1 MEFRMSIRKAIGRLF
16 SVLWTGVDTLR
27 KILHLLILLMI
38 FSVVIGALSA
48 PGPLVPKNAALVIRP
63 VGNIVEQLEGDP
75 YDRALAEL
83 MDEADTQTLV
93 QDIVDGLKYA
103 QDDDRIAAVFLDLS
117 AIPSG
122 GLSKLQRI
130 GVAIDEFRSADKLVI
145 ANADFYGQGSYYLA
159 SHADEIYMHPE
170 GLLLLRGFGVY
181 QNYFKQAI
189 DNLKIDWNVFRVGT
203 HKSITE
209 PFTSNSMSEPVRES
223 MASLLDQ
230 LWDLYKNDIQI
241 AREIDEN
248 TIDDLLDNLIE
259 NTKSQGGELAELA
272 VDLGFVDKLL
282 TRDEVRERIIDV
294 VGTDRDNDNTY
305 AATELGDYL
314 DQMRLLKGGAKA
326 DENVAIII
334 ASGEIQNGTKP
345 PGTIGGDSI
354 ARLLR
359 KARNDDSIKAVVL
372 RVDSPGG
379 STFAS
384 EIIRNEVD
392 EIKAAG
398 KPVVVSMSSLAASGG
413 YWISMTADRI
423 YATPYTITGSIGV
436 LGMFPTFQRSLET
449 LGITTDGVGTTL
461 WAGEFRGDREMSED
475 AKALFQL
482 VVNKTYDKFISNV
495 ATHRGIDKDE
505 VDGIAQ
511 GQVWTGNEAL
521 DNGLIDEIG
530 NIDDAIAA
538 AAELAGLDEYGER
551 YFEKELSP
559 GEQML
564 VDLFG
569 SAKQIGFNIGSFTSR
584 QPAVERLA
592 AIVDKTVAPL
602 LQFNDP
608 KGVYAHC
615 FCTIE

>member
-1 MEFRMSIRKAIGRLF
+1 MSIRKTLVRLF
-16 SVLWTGVDTLR
+16 SALWSGVDAIR
-27 KILHLLILLMI
+27 KVLHLLILLII
-38 FSVVIGALSA
+38 FSVFVGAMSST
-48 PGPLVPKNAALVIRP
+48 GPLIPKKAALVIKP

-83 MDEADTQTLV
+83 MENSQPQTLV

-103 QDDDRIAAVFLDLS
+103 KDDDRITAVYLDLS

-130 GVAIDEFRSADKLVI
+130 GEAIDDFRSADKIVI

-159 SHADEIYMHPE
+159 AHADEIYMHPE
-170 GLLLLRGFGVY
+170 GLLLLRGFSIY

-203 HKSITE
+203 HKSFTE
-209 PFTSNSMSEPVRES
+209 PYTANRMSDPVRES
-223 MASLLDQ
+223 MTSLLDQ
-230 LWDLYKNDIQI
+230 LWGLYKQDIQT
-241 AREIDEN
+241 ARQLDED
-248 TIDDLLDNLIE
+248 TIDDLLENLIA
-259 NTKSQGGELAELA
+259 NTTSQDGELSTLA
-272 VDLGFVDKLL
+272 VELGFVDELL
-282 TRDEVRERIIDV
+282 TRDDVRQRIIDI
-294 VGTDRDNDNTY
+294 VGEDPENENTY

-314 DQMRLLKGGAKA
+314 NQMRLLKGDNAA

-334 ASGEIQNGTKP
+334 ASGEIQNGTQP
-345 PGTIGGDSI
+345 PGTIGGDSV
-354 ARLLR
+354 AYLLR
-359 KARNDDSIKAVVL
+359 KARNDDSVKAVVL

-384 EIIRNEVD
+384 EVIRNEVD

-423 YATPYTITGSIGV
+423 YATQYTITGSIGV

-449 LGITTDGVGTTL
+449 VGITTDGIGSTV

-475 AKALFQL
+475 AKALFQ
-482 VVNKTYDKFISNV
+482 VVINKTYDKFISNV
-495 ATHRGIDKDE
+495 AQYRDIDKGE
-505 VDGIAQ
+505 VDRIAQ

-521 DNGLIDEIG
+521 ENGLIDEIG
-530 NIDDAIAA
+530 NIDEAIAA
-538 AAELAGLDEYGER
+538 AAELADLDDYGR
-551 YFEKELSP
+551 KYFDKEMSP
-559 GEQML
+559 GEQL
-564 VDLFG
+564 VVDMFG
-569 SAKQIGFNIGSFTSR
+569 SAKHAGINLAPFSTR
-584 QPAVERLA
+584 RPAVERLA
-592 AIVDKTVAPL
+592 SALDKALAPL

-615 FCTIE
+615 FCTLE

>member
-1 MEFRMSIRKAIGRLF
+1 MSIRKAIGRLF

-27 KILHLLILLMI
+27 KILHLLILLVI
-38 FSVVIGALSA
+38 FSVVIGAMSA
-48 PGPLVPKNAALVIRP
+48 SGPLVPKKAALVIRP
-63 VGNIVEQLEGDP
+63 IGNIVEQLEGDP

-93 QDIVDGLKYA
+93 QDIVDGLNYA

-117 AIPSG
+117 AIPGG

-130 GVAIDEFRSADKLVI
+130 GVAIDEFRSADKVVI

-159 SHADEIYMHPE
+159 SHADEIYMHPD
-170 GLLLLRGFGVY
+170 GLLLLRGFGIY

-189 DNLKIDWNVFRVGT
+189 DNLKVDWNVFRVGT

-209 PFTSNSMSEPVRES
+209 PYTANSMSDPVRES

-230 LWDLYKNDIQI
+230 LWGLYKQDIQN
-241 AREIDEN
+241 ARGIDEN

-259 NTKSQGGELAELA
+259 NTKSQDGELAELA
-272 VDLGFVDKLL
+272 VEQGFVDELL

-294 VGTDRDNDNTY
+294 VGADSDNENTY

-314 DQMRLLKGGAKA
+314 DQMRLLKGDGVA

-345 PGTIGGDSI
+345 AGTIGGDST

-359 KARNDDSIKAVVL
+359 KARNDDSVKAVVL

-384 EIIRNEVD
+384 EVIRNEVD

-436 LGMFPTFQRSLET
+436 LGMFPTFQRSLDT

-461 WAGEFRGDREMSED
+461 WAGEFRGDRAMSED

-482 VVNKTYDKFISNV
+482 VINKTYDKFISNV
-495 ATHRGIDKDE
+495 ATHRGIEKEE

-521 DNGLIDEIG
+521 ENGLIDEIG
-530 NIDDAIAA
+530 NIDEAIAA
-538 AAELAGLDEYGER
+538 AAELAELDEYGEK

-559 GEQML
+559 GEQMI

-569 SAKQIGFNIGSFTSR
+569 SAKQVGFNVGTFTSR
-584 QPAVERLA
+584 QSAVERLA
-592 AIVDKTVAPL
+592 MIVDKTLAPL

>member
-1 MEFRMSIRKAIGRLF
+1 MNIRKALVRLF
-16 SVLWTGVDTLR
+16 SALWTGVDAVR
-27 KILHLLILLMI
+27 KVLHLLILLVV
-38 FSVVIGALSA
+38 FSVFVGTMSST
-48 PGPLVPKNAALVIRP
+48 GPLIPKKAALVIRP

-83 MDEADTQTLV
+83 MESSEPQTLV
-93 QDIVDGLKYA
+93 QDIVDGLEYA
-103 QDDDRIAAVFLDLS
+103 KDDDRIIAVYLDLS

-130 GVAIDEFRSADKLVI
+130 GEAIDDFQSADKIVI

-170 GLLLLRGFGVY
+170 GLLLLRGFGIY

-203 HKSITE
+203 HKSFTE
-209 PFTSNSMSEPVRES
+209 PYTSNRMSDPVRES

-230 LWDLYKNDIQI
+230 LWGLYKQDIRT
-241 AREIDEN
+241 AREIDEG
-248 TIDDLLDNLIE
+248 TIDDLLENLVA
-259 NTKSQGGELAELA
+259 NTTSQDGQLSTLA
-272 VDLGFVDKLL
+272 VELGFVDELL
-282 TRDEVRERIIDV
+282 TRDDVRQRIIDV
-294 VGTDRDNDNTY
+294 VGGDSDDENTY

-314 DQMRLLKGGAKA
+314 NQMRLLKGDNVA

-334 ASGEIQNGTKP
+334 ASGEIQNGTQP
-345 PGTIGGDSI
+345 PGTIGGDSV
-354 ARLLR
+354 AHLLR
-359 KARNDDSIKAVVL
+359 KAKNDDSVKAVVL

-449 LGITTDGVGTTL
+449 VGITTDGIGSTV

-475 AKALFQL
+475 AKALFQ
-482 VVNKTYDKFISNV
+482 VVINKTYDKFISNV
-495 ATHRGIDKDE
+495 AQHRDIDKGE
-505 VDGIAQ
+505 VDRIAQ

-521 DNGLIDEIG
+521 ENGLIDEIG
-530 NIDDAIAA
+530 NIDEAIAA
-538 AAELAGLDEYGER
+538 AAELADLDDYGR
-551 YFEKELSP
+551 KYFDKEMSP
-559 GEQML
+559 GEQL
-564 VDLFG
+564 VVDMFG
-569 SAKQIGFNIGSFTSR
+569 GVKHAGINFAPFSTRRS
-584 QPAVERLA
+584 AVERLA
-592 AIVDKTVAPL
+592 SALDDTLAPL

-615 FCTIE
+615 FCVLE

>member
-1 MEFRMSIRKAIGRLF
+1 MSIRKTLVRLF
-16 SVLWTGVDTLR
+16 SALWTGVDAIR
-27 KILHLLILLMI
+27 KILHLLILLII
-38 FSVVIGALSA
+38 FSVFVGAMSST
-48 PGPLVPKNAALVIRP
+48 GPLIPEKAALVIKP

-83 MDEADTQTLV
+83 MENSEPQTLV

-103 QDDDRIAAVFLDLS
+103 KDDDRITVVYLDLS

-130 GVAIDEFRSADKLVI
+130 GAAIDDFRSAGKIVI

-159 SHADEIYMHPE
+159 AHADEIYMHPE
-170 GLLLLRGFGVY
+170 GLLLLRGFSIY

-203 HKSITE
+203 HKSFTE
-209 PFTSNSMSEPVRES
+209 PYTANRMSDPVRES

-230 LWDLYKNDIQI
+230 LWGLYKQDIQT
-241 AREIDEN
+241 ARELDED
-248 TIDDLLDNLIE
+248 TIDNLLENLIA
-259 NTKSQGGELAELA
+259 NTTSQDGELSTLA
-272 VDLGFVDKLL
+272 VELGFVDELL
-282 TRDEVRERIIDV
+282 TREDVRQRIIDV
-294 VGTDRDNDNTY
+294 VGGDPENENTY

-314 DQMRLLKGGAKA
+314 NQMRLLKGDSVA

-334 ASGEIQNGTKP
+334 ASGEIQNGTQP
-345 PGTIGGDSI
+345 PGTIGGDSV
-354 ARLLR
+354 AHLLR
-359 KARNDDSIKAVVL
+359 KAKNDDSVKAVVL

-384 EIIRNEVD
+384 EVIRNEVD

-423 YATPYTITGSIGV
+423 YATQYTITGSIGV

-449 LGITTDGVGTTL
+449 VGITTDGIGSTV

-475 AKALFQL
+475 AKALFQ
-482 VVNKTYDKFISNV
+482 VVINKTYDKFISNV
-495 ATHRGIDKDE
+495 AQYRDIDKGE
-505 VDGIAQ
+505 VDRIAQ

-521 DNGLIDEIG
+521 ENGLIDEIG
-530 NIDDAIAA
+530 NIDEAIAA
-538 AAELAGLDEYGER
+538 AAELADLDDYGR
-551 YFEKELSP
+551 KYFDKEMSP
-559 GEQML
+559 GEQL
-564 VDLFG
+564 VVDMFG
-569 SAKQIGFNIGSFTSR
+569 SAKHAGINLAPFSTR
-584 QPAVERLA
+584 RPAVERLA
-592 AIVDKTVAPL
+592 SALDKALAPL

-615 FCTIE
+615 FCTLE

>member
-1 MEFRMSIRKAIGRLF
+1 MSIRKTLVRLF
-16 SVLWTGVDTLR
+16 SALWSGVDAIR
-27 KILHLLILLMI
+27 KVLHLLILLII
-38 FSVVIGALSA
+38 FSVFVGAMSST
-48 PGPLVPKNAALVIRP
+48 GPLIPKKAALVIKP

-83 MDEADTQTLV
+83 MENSQPQTLV

-103 QDDDRIAAVFLDLS
+103 KDDDRITAVYLDLS

-130 GVAIDEFRSADKLVI
+130 GEAIDDFRSADKIVI

-159 SHADEIYMHPE
+159 AHADEIYMHPE
-170 GLLLLRGFGVY
+170 GLLLLRGFSIY

-203 HKSITE
+203 HKSFTE
-209 PFTSNSMSEPVRES
+209 PYTANRMSDPVRES
-223 MASLLDQ
+223 MTSLLDQ
-230 LWDLYKNDIQI
+230 LWGLYKQDIQT
-241 AREIDEN
+241 ARQLDED
-248 TIDDLLDNLIE
+248 TIDDLLENLIA
-259 NTKSQGGELAELA
+259 NTTSQDGELSTLA
-272 VDLGFVDKLL
+272 VELGFVDELL
-282 TRDEVRERIIDV
+282 TRDDVRQRIIDI
-294 VGTDRDNDNTY
+294 VGEDPENENTY

-314 DQMRLLKGGAKA
+314 NQMRLLKGDNAA

-334 ASGEIQNGTKP
+334 ASGEIQNGIQP
-345 PGTIGGDSI
+345 PGTIGGDSV
-354 ARLLR
+354 AYLLR
-359 KARNDDSIKAVVL
+359 KARNDDSVKAVVL

-384 EIIRNEVD
+384 EVIRNEVD

-423 YATPYTITGSIGV
+423 YATQYTITGSIGV

-449 LGITTDGVGTTL
+449 VGITTDGIGSTV

-475 AKALFQL
+475 AKALFQ
-482 VVNKTYDKFISNV
+482 VVINKTYDKFISNV
-495 ATHRGIDKDE
+495 AQYRDIDKGE
-505 VDGIAQ
+505 VDRIAQ

-521 DNGLIDEIG
+521 ENGLIDEIG
-530 NIDDAIAA
+530 NIDEAIAA
-538 AAELAGLDEYGER
+538 AAELADLDDYGR
-551 YFEKELSP
+551 KYFDKEMSP
-559 GEQML
+559 GEQL
-564 VDLFG
+564 VVDMFG
-569 SAKQIGFNIGSFTSR
+569 SAKHAGINLAPFSTR
-584 QPAVERLA
+584 RPAVERLA
-592 AIVDKTVAPL
+592 SALDKALAPL

-615 FCTIE
+615 FCALE

>member
-1 MEFRMSIRKAIGRLF
+1 MSIRKAIGRLF

-27 KILHLLILLMI
+27 KILHLLILLVI
-38 FSVVIGALSA
+38 FSVVIGAMSA
-48 PGPLVPKNAALVIRP
+48 SGPLVPKKAALVIRP
-63 VGNIVEQLEGDP
+63 IGNIVEQLEGDP

-117 AIPSG
+117 AIPGG

-130 GVAIDEFRSADKLVI
+130 GVAIDEFRSADKVVI

-170 GLLLLRGFGVY
+170 GLLLLRGFGIY

-189 DNLKIDWNVFRVGT
+189 DNLQVDWNVFRVGT
-203 HKSITE
+203 HKAFTE

-230 LWDLYKNDIQI
+230 LWGLYKQDIQN
-241 AREIDEN
+241 ARGIDEN

-259 NTKSQGGELAELA
+259 NTKSQDGELAELA
-272 VDLGFVDKLL
+272 VDHGFVDELL

-294 VGTDRDNDNTY
+294 VGADSDNENTY

-314 DQMRLLKGGAKA
+314 DQMRLLKGDGVA

-345 PGTIGGDSI
+345 PGTIGGDSL

-359 KARNDDSIKAVVL
+359 KARNDDSVKAVVL

-384 EIIRNEVD
+384 EVIRNEVD

-436 LGMFPTFQRSLET
+436 LGMFPTFQRSLDT

-461 WAGEFRGDREMSED
+461 WAGEFRGDRAMSED

-482 VVNKTYDKFISNV
+482 LINKTYDKFIGNV

-521 DNGLIDEIG
+521 ENGLIDEIG
-530 NIDDAIAA
+530 NIDEAIAA
-538 AAELAGLDEYGER
+538 AAELAELDEYGKK

-559 GEQML
+559 GEQMV

-569 SAKQIGFNIGSFTSR
+569 SAKQIGFDVGTFTSR

-592 AIVDKTVAPL
+592 MIVDKTLAPL

-615 FCTIE
+615 FCIIE

>member
-1 MEFRMSIRKAIGRLF
+1 MSIRKTLVRLF
-16 SVLWTGVDTLR
+16 SALWSGVDAIR
-27 KILHLLILLMI
+27 KVLHLLILLII
-38 FSVVIGALSA
+38 FSVFVGAMSST
-48 PGPLVPKNAALVIRP
+48 GPLIPKKAALVIKP

-83 MDEADTQTLV
+83 MENSQPQTLV

-103 QDDDRIAAVFLDLS
+103 KDDDRITAVYLDLS

-130 GVAIDEFRSADKLVI
+130 GEAIDDFRSADKIVI

-159 SHADEIYMHPE
+159 AHADEIYMHPE
-170 GLLLLRGFGVY
+170 GLLLLRGFSIY

-203 HKSITE
+203 HKSFTE
-209 PFTSNSMSEPVRES
+209 PYTANRMSDPVRES
-223 MASLLDQ
+223 MTSLLDQ
-230 LWDLYKNDIQI
+230 LWGLYKQDIQT
-241 AREIDEN
+241 ARQLDED
-248 TIDDLLDNLIE
+248 TIDDLLENLIA
-259 NTKSQGGELAELA
+259 NTTSQDGELSTLA
-272 VDLGFVDKLL
+272 VELGFVDELL
-282 TRDEVRERIIDV
+282 TRDDVRQRIIDI
-294 VGTDRDNDNTY
+294 VGGDPENENTY

-314 DQMRLLKGGAKA
+314 NQMRLLKGDNVA

-334 ASGEIQNGTKP
+334 ASGEIQNGTQP
-345 PGTIGGDSI
+345 PGTIGGDSV
-354 ARLLR
+354 AYLLR
-359 KARNDDSIKAVVL
+359 KARNDDSVKAVVL

-384 EIIRNEVD
+384 EVIRNEVD

-423 YATPYTITGSIGV
+423 YATQYTITGSIGV

-449 LGITTDGVGTTL
+449 VGITTDGIGSTV

-475 AKALFQL
+475 AKALFQ
-482 VVNKTYDKFISNV
+482 VVINKTYDKFISNV
-495 ATHRGIDKDE
+495 AQYRDIDKGE
-505 VDGIAQ
+505 VDRIAQ

-521 DNGLIDEIG
+521 ENGLIDEIG
-530 NIDDAIAA
+530 NIDEAIAA
-538 AAELAGLDEYGER
+538 AAELADLDDYGR
-551 YFEKELSP
+551 KYFDKEMSP
-559 GEQML
+559 GEQLL
-564 VDLFG
+564 VDMFG
-569 SAKQIGFNIGSFTSR
+569 SAKHAGINLAPFSTR
-584 QPAVERLA
+584 RPAVERLA
-592 AIVDKTVAPL
+592 SALDKALAPL

-615 FCTIE
+615 FCALE

>member
-1 MEFRMSIRKAIGRLF
+1 MSIRKAFVRLF
-16 SVLWTGVDTLR
+16 SALWTGVDAIR
-27 KILHLLILLMI
+27 KVLHLLILLII
-38 FSVVIGALSA
+38 FSVFVGAMSST
-48 PGPLVPKNAALVIRP
+48 GPLIPKNAALVIKP

-83 MDEADTQTLV
+83 MENSEPQSLV

-103 QDDDRIAAVFLDLS
+103 KDDDRITAVYLDLS

-130 GVAIDEFRSADKLVI
+130 GEAIDDFRSADKIVI

-170 GLLLLRGFGVY
+170 GLLLLRGFSIY
-181 QNYFKQAI
+181 QNYFKQALE
-189 DNLKIDWNVFRVGT
+189 NLKIDWNVFRVGT
-203 HKSITE
+203 HKSFTE
-209 PFTSNSMSEPVRES
+209 PYTSNRMSDPVRES

-230 LWDLYKNDIQI
+230 LWSLYKQDIQT
-241 AREIDEN
+241 AREIDED
-248 TIDDLLDNLIE
+248 TIDNLLANLVA
-259 NTKSQGGELAELA
+259 NTTAQDGQLSTLA
-272 VDLGFVDKLL
+272 VELGFVDELL
-282 TRDEVRERIIDV
+282 TRDDVRQRIMDI
-294 VGTDRDNDNTY
+294 VGPDSENENTY

-314 DQMRLLKGGAKA
+314 NQMRLLRGDNVA

-334 ASGEIQNGTKP
+334 ASGAIQNGTQP
-345 PGTIGGDSI
+345 PGTIGGDSV
-354 ARLLR
+354 AHLLR
-359 KARNDDSIKAVVL
+359 KAKNDDSVKSVVL

-384 EIIRNEVD
+384 EVIRNEVD
-392 EIKAAG
+392 EIRAAG

-449 LGITTDGVGTTL
+449 VGITTDGIGSTV

-475 AKALFQL
+475 AKALFQI
-482 VVNKTYDKFISNV
+482 VINKTYDKFISNV
-495 ATHRGIDKDE
+495 AQHRDIDKDE
-505 VDGIAQ
+505 VDRIAQ

-521 DNGLIDEIG
+521 ENGLIDEIG
-530 NIDDAIAA
+530 NIDEAIAA
-538 AAELAGLDEYGER
+538 AAELAGLDEYGEK
-551 YFEKELSP
+551 YFEKEMSP
-559 GEQML
+559 GEQL
-564 VDLFG
+564 VVDMFG
-569 SAKQIGFNIGSFTSR
+569 GAKHAGINIAPFSTR
-584 QPAVERLA
+584 RPAVERLA
-592 AIVDKTVAPL
+592 SALDKALAPL

-615 FCTIE
+615 FCALE

>member
-1 MEFRMSIRKAIGRLF
+1 
-16 SVLWTGVDTLR
+16 
-27 KILHLLILLMI
+27 
-38 FSVVIGALSA
+38 
-48 PGPLVPKNAALVIRP
+48 
-63 VGNIVEQLEGDP
+63 
-75 YDRALAEL
+75 
-83 MDEADTQTLV
+83 
-93 QDIVDGLKYA
+93 
-103 QDDDRIAAVFLDLS
+103 
-117 AIPSG
+117 
-122 GLSKLQRI
+122 
-130 GVAIDEFRSADKLVI
+130 
-145 ANADFYGQGSYYLA
+145 
-159 SHADEIYMHPE
+159 
-170 GLLLLRGFGVY
+170 LLLRGFGIY

-189 DNLKIDWNVFRVGT
+189 DNLKVDWNVFRVGT
-203 HKSITE
+203 HKSFTE
-209 PFTSNSMSEPVRES
+209 PYTSNSMSDPVRES

-230 LWDLYKNDIQI
+230 LWGLYKQDIQN
-241 AREIDEN
+241 ARGIDEN

-259 NTKSQGGELAELA
+259 NTKSQDGELAELA
-272 VDLGFVDKLL
+272 VDHGFVDELL

-294 VGTDRDNDNTY
+294 VGADSDNENTY

-314 DQMRLLKGGAKA
+314 DQMRLLKGDGVA

-345 PGTIGGDSI
+345 AGTIGGDST

-359 KARNDDSIKAVVL
+359 KARNDDSVKAVVL

-384 EIIRNEVD
+384 EVIRNEVD

-436 LGMFPTFQRSLET
+436 LGMFPTFQRSLDS

-461 WAGEFRGDREMSED
+461 WAGEFRGDRAMSED

-482 VVNKTYDKFISNV
+482 LINKTYDKFIGNV
-495 ATHRGIDKDE
+495 ATHRSIDKDE
-505 VDGIAQ
+505 VDRIAQ

-521 DNGLIDEIG
+521 ENGLIDEIG
-530 NIDDAIAA
+530 NIDEAIAA
-538 AAELAGLDEYGER
+538 AAELAELDEYGEK

-559 GEQML
+559 GEQMV

-569 SAKQIGFNIGSFTSR
+569 SAKQIGFNVGAFTSR

-592 AIVDKTVAPL
+592 MIVDKALAPL

-615 FCTIE
+615 FCVIE

>member
-1 MEFRMSIRKAIGRLF
+1 MSIRKAIGRLF

-27 KILHLLILLMI
+27 KILHLLILLVI
-38 FSVVIGALSA
+38 FSVVIGAMSA
-48 PGPLVPKNAALVIRP
+48 SGPLVPKKAALVIRP
-63 VGNIVEQLEGDP
+63 IGNIVEQLEGDP

-117 AIPSG
+117 AIPGG

-130 GVAIDEFRSADKLVI
+130 GVAIDEFRSADKVVI

-170 GLLLLRGFGVY
+170 GLLLLRGFGIY

-189 DNLKIDWNVFRVGT
+189 DNLQVDWNVFRVGT
-203 HKSITE
+203 HKAFTE

-230 LWDLYKNDIQI
+230 LWGLYKQDIQN
-241 AREIDEN
+241 ARGIDEN

-259 NTKSQGGELAELA
+259 NTKSQDGELAELA
-272 VDLGFVDKLL
+272 VDHGFVDELL

-294 VGTDRDNDNTY
+294 VGADSDNENTY

-314 DQMRLLKGGAKA
+314 DQMRLLKGDGVA

-345 PGTIGGDSI
+345 PGTIGGDSL

-359 KARNDDSIKAVVL
+359 KARNDDSVKAVVL

-384 EIIRNEVD
+384 EVIRNEVD

-436 LGMFPTFQRSLET
+436 LGMFPTFQRSLDT

-461 WAGEFRGDREMSED
+461 WAGEFRGDRAMSED

-482 VVNKTYDKFISNV
+482 LINKTYDKFIGNV

-521 DNGLIDEIG
+521 ENGLIDEIG
-530 NIDDAIAA
+530 NIDEAIAA
-538 AAELAGLDEYGER
+538 AAELAELDEYGKK
-551 YFEKELSP
+551 YFEKELGP
-559 GEQML
+559 GEQMV

-569 SAKQIGFNIGSFTSR
+569 SAKQIGFDVGTFTSR

-592 AIVDKTVAPL
+592 MIVDKTLAPL

-615 FCTIE
+615 FCIIE

>member
-1 MEFRMSIRKAIGRLF
+1 MSIRKTLVRLF
-16 SVLWTGVDTLR
+16 SALWTGVDAIR
-27 KILHLLILLMI
+27 KILHLLILLII
-38 FSVVIGALSA
+38 FSVFVGAMSST
-48 PGPLVPKNAALVIRP
+48 GPLIPKKAALVIKP

-83 MDEADTQTLV
+83 MENSEPQTLV

-103 QDDDRIAAVFLDLS
+103 KDDDRITAVYLDLS

-130 GVAIDEFRSADKLVI
+130 GEAIDDFRSADKIVI

-159 SHADEIYMHPE
+159 AHADEIYMHPE
-170 GLLLLRGFGVY
+170 GLLLLRGFSIY

-203 HKSITE
+203 HKSFTE
-209 PFTSNSMSEPVRES
+209 PYTANRMSDPVRES
-223 MASLLDQ
+223 MTGLLDQ
-230 LWDLYKNDIQI
+230 LWGLYKQDIQT
-241 AREIDEN
+241 ARELDED
-248 TIDDLLDNLIE
+248 TIDDLLENLIA
-259 NTKSQGGELAELA
+259 NTTSQDGELSTLA
-272 VDLGFVDKLL
+272 VELGFVDELL
-282 TRDEVRERIIDV
+282 TREDVRQRIIDV
-294 VGTDRDNDNTY
+294 VGGDSEDGNTY

-314 DQMRLLKGGAKA
+314 NQMRLLKGDNVA

-334 ASGEIQNGTKP
+334 ASGEIQNGTQP
-345 PGTIGGDSI
+345 PGTIGGDSV
-354 ARLLR
+354 AHLLR
-359 KARNDDSIKAVVL
+359 KAKNDDSVKAVVL

-384 EIIRNEVD
+384 EVIRNEVD

-423 YATPYTITGSIGV
+423 YATQYTITGSIGV

-449 LGITTDGVGTTL
+449 VGITTDGIGSTV

-475 AKALFQL
+475 AKALFQ
-482 VVNKTYDKFISNV
+482 VVINKTYDKFISNV
-495 ATHRGIDKDE
+495 AQYRDIDKGE
-505 VDGIAQ
+505 VDRIAQ

-521 DNGLIDEIG
+521 ENGLIDEIG
-530 NIDDAIAA
+530 NIDEAIVA
-538 AAELAGLDEYGER
+538 AAELADLDDYGR
-551 YFEKELSP
+551 KYFDKEMSP
-559 GEQML
+559 GEQLL
-564 VDLFG
+564 VDMFG
-569 SAKQIGFNIGSFTSR
+569 SAKHAGINLAPFSTRRPS
-584 QPAVERLA
+584 VERLA
-592 AIVDKTVAPL
+592 SALDKALAPL

-615 FCTIE
+615 FCALE

>member
-1 MEFRMSIRKAIGRLF
+1 MSIRKAIGRLF

-27 KILHLLILLMI
+27 KILHLLILLVI
-38 FSVVIGALSA
+38 FSVVIGAMSA
-48 PGPLVPKNAALVIRP
+48 SGPLVPKKAALVIRP
-63 VGNIVEQLEGDP
+63 IGNIVEQLEGDP

-83 MDEADTQTLV
+83 MDEADAQTLV
-93 QDIVDGLKYA
+93 QDIVDGLNYA

-117 AIPSG
+117 AIPGG

-130 GVAIDEFRSADKLVI
+130 GVAIDEFRSADKVVI
-145 ANADFYGQGSYYLA
+145 ASADFYGQGSYYIA

-170 GLLLLRGFGVY
+170 GLLLLRGFGIY

-203 HKSITE
+203 HKSFTE
-209 PFTSNSMSEPVRES
+209 PYTANSMSDPVRES

-230 LWDLYKNDIQI
+230 LWGLYKQDIQN
-241 AREIDEN
+241 ARGIDEN

-259 NTKSQGGELAELA
+259 NTKSQDGELAELA
-272 VDLGFVDKLL
+272 VDHGFVDELL

-294 VGTDRDNDNTY
+294 VGADSDNENTY

-314 DQMRLLKGGAKA
+314 DQMRLLKGDGVA

-345 PGTIGGDSI
+345 AGTIGGDST

-359 KARNDDSIKAVVL
+359 KARNDDSVKAVVL

-384 EIIRNEVD
+384 EVIRNEVD
-392 EIKAAG
+392 EIRAAG

-436 LGMFPTFQRSLET
+436 LGMFPTFQRSLDT

-461 WAGEFRGDREMSED
+461 WAGEFRGDRAMSED

-482 VVNKTYDKFISNV
+482 VINKTYDKFISNV
-495 ATHRGIDKDE
+495 ATHRGIEKEE

-521 DNGLIDEIG
+521 ENGLIDEIG
-530 NIDDAIAA
+530 NIDEAIAA
-538 AAELAGLDEYGER
+538 AAELAELDEYGEK

-559 GEQML
+559 GEQMV

-569 SAKQIGFNIGSFTSR
+569 SAKQIGFDVGTFTSR

-592 AIVDKTVAPL
+592 MIVDKTLAPL

>member
-1 MEFRMSIRKAIGRLF
+1 MSIRKAVGRLF
-16 SVLWTGVDTLR
+16 SMLWTGVDTVR

-48 PGPLVPKNAALVIRP
+48 TGPLIPKNAALVIRP

-83 MDEADTQTLV
+83 MDDAEAQTLV
-93 QDIVDGLKYA
+93 QDIVDGLQYA
-103 QDDDRIAAVFLDLS
+103 KDDDRIAAVFLDLS
-117 AIPSG
+117 AIPGG

-130 GVAIDEFRSADKLVI
+130 GEAIDDFRSADKIVI
-145 ANADFYGQGSYYLA
+145 ANADFYGQCSYYLA

-170 GLLLLRGFGVY
+170 GLLLLRGFGIY

-203 HKSITE
+203 HKSFTE
-209 PFTSNSMSEPVRES
+209 PYTSNSMSDPVKES

-230 LWDLYKNDIQI
+230 LWGLYKHDIQT
-241 AREIDEN
+241 ARGIDEN
-248 TIDDLLDNLIE
+248 TIDNLLENLIA
-259 NTKSQGGELAELA
+259 NTRSQDAELAELA
-272 VDLGFVDKLL
+272 VELGFVDELL
-282 TRDEVRERIIDV
+282 TRDEVRERLIDV
-294 VGTDRDNDNTY
+294 VGTDSDNENTY

-314 DQMRLLKGGAKA
+314 GQMRLLKGDKA
-326 DENVAIII
+326 EEENVAIII
-334 ASGEIQNGTKP
+334 ASGEIRNGTQP

-359 KARNDDSIKAVVL
+359 KARNDDSVKAVVL

-384 EIIRNEVD
+384 EVIRNEVD

-398 KPVVVSMSSLAASGG
+398 KPIVVSMSSLAASGG

-436 LGMFPTFQRSLET
+436 LGMFPTFQRSLDT

-482 VVNKTYDKFISNV
+482 LINKTYDKFISNV

-521 DNGLIDEIG
+521 ENGLIDEIG
-530 NIDDAIAA
+530 NIDEAIAA
-538 AAELAGLDEYGER
+538 AAELADLDEYGEK

-559 GEQML
+559 GEQMI

-569 SAKQIGFNIGSFTSR
+569 SAKQAGFNIGMFTTR
-584 QPAVERLA
+584 KPAVERLA
-592 AIVDKTVAPL
+592 RIVDKTLAPL
-602 LQFNDP
+602 FQFNDP

-615 FCTIE
+615 FCVIE

>member
-1 MEFRMSIRKAIGRLF
+1 MSIRKAVGRLF
-16 SVLWTGVDTLR
+16 SVLWTGVDAVR

-38 FSVVIGALSA
+38 FSVVIGALSST
-48 PGPLVPKNAALVIRP
+48 GPLIPKNAALVIRP

-83 MDEADTQTLV
+83 MDDADAQTLV
-93 QDIVDGLKYA
+93 QDIVDGLQYA
-103 QDDDRIAAVFLDLS
+103 KDDDRIAAVFLDLS
-117 AIPSG
+117 AIPGG

-130 GVAIDEFRSADKLVI
+130 GEAIDDFRSTDKIVI

-170 GLLLLRGFGVY
+170 GLLLLRGFGIY

-203 HKSITE
+203 HKSFTE
-209 PFTSNSMSEPVRES
+209 PYTSNSMSDPVKES

-230 LWDLYKNDIQI
+230 LWGLYKHDIQT
-241 AREIDEN
+241 ARGIDEN
-248 TIDDLLDNLIE
+248 TIDNLLENLIA
-259 NTKSQGGELAELA
+259 NTRSQDGELAELA
-272 VDLGFVDKLL
+272 VELGFVDELL
-282 TRDEVRERIIDV
+282 TRDEVRERLIDV
-294 VGTDRDNDNTY
+294 VGTDSDNENTY

-314 DQMRLLKGGAKA
+314 GQMRLLKGDKA
-326 DENVAIII
+326 EEENVAIII
-334 ASGEIQNGTKP
+334 ASGEIRNGTQP

-359 KARNDDSIKAVVL
+359 KARNDDSVKAVVL

-384 EIIRNEVD
+384 EVIRNEVD

-398 KPVVVSMSSLAASGG
+398 KPVVVSMSSMAASGG

-436 LGMFPTFQRSLET
+436 LGMFPTFQRSLDT

-482 VVNKTYDKFISNV
+482 VINKTYDKFINNV

-521 DNGLIDEIG
+521 ENGLIDEIG
-530 NIDDAIAA
+530 NIDEAIAA
-538 AAELAGLDEYGER
+538 AAELADLDEYGEK

-559 GEQML
+559 GEQMV

-569 SAKQIGFNIGSFTSR
+569 SAKQAGFNIGMFTTR
-584 QPAVERLA
+584 KPAVERLA
-592 AIVDKTVAPL
+592 KIVDKTLAPL
-602 LQFNDP
+602 FQFNDP

-615 FCTIE
+615 FCSIE

>member
-27 KILHLLILLMI
+27 KILHLLILLVI

-48 PGPLVPKNAALVIRP
+48 SGPLVPKKAALVIRP
-63 VGNIVEQLEGDP
+63 IGNIVEQLEGDP

-93 QDIVDGLKYA
+93 QDIVDGLKFA

-117 AIPSG
+117 AIPRG

-145 ANADFYGQGSYYLA
+145 ANADFYGQGSYYIA

-170 GLLLLRGFGVY
+170 GLLLLRGFGIY

-189 DNLKIDWNVFRVGT
+189 DNLKVDWNVFRVGT
-203 HKSITE
+203 HKSFTE
-209 PFTSNSMSEPVRES
+209 PYTSNSMSEPVRES

-230 LWDLYKNDIQI
+230 LWGLYKKDIQI
-241 AREIDEN
+241 ARGIDEN

-259 NTKSQGGELAELA
+259 NTKSQDSELAELA
-272 VDLGFVDKLL
+272 VELGFIDKLL

-294 VGTDRDNDNTY
+294 VGTDSDNENTY
-305 AATELGDYL
+305 AATQLGDYL
-314 DQMRLLKGGAKA
+314 DQMRLLKGGAEA
-326 DENVAIII
+326 DENVAVII
-334 ASGEIQNGTKP
+334 ASGEIRNGTQP

-359 KARNDDSIKAVVL
+359 KARNDDSVKAVVL

-392 EIKAAG
+392 EIRAAG

-482 VVNKTYDKFISNV
+482 VINKTYDKFISNV

-530 NIDDAIAA
+530 NIDEAIAA
-538 AAELAGLDEYGER
+538 AAELADLDEYGEK

-559 GEQML
+559 GEQMV

-569 SAKQIGFNIGSFTSR
+569 SAKQIGINVGSFRSR

-592 AIVDKTVAPL
+592 MLVDKTVAPL

>member
-1 MEFRMSIRKAIGRLF
+1 MSIRKAVGRLF
-16 SVLWTGVDTLR
+16 SVLWTGVDAVR

-48 PGPLVPKNAALVIRP
+48 TGPLIPKNAALVIRP

-83 MDEADTQTLV
+83 MDDADAQTLV
-93 QDIVDGLKYA
+93 QDIVEGLQYA
-103 QDDDRIAAVFLDLS
+103 KDDDRIAAVCLDLS
-117 AIPSG
+117 AIPGG

-130 GVAIDEFRSADKLVI
+130 GEAIDDFRSADKIVI

-170 GLLLLRGFGVY
+170 GLLLLRGFGIY

-203 HKSITE
+203 HKSFTE
-209 PFTSNSMSEPVRES
+209 PYTSNSMSDPVKES

-230 LWDLYKNDIQI
+230 LWGLYKHDIQT
-241 AREIDEN
+241 ARGIDEN
-248 TIDDLLDNLIE
+248 TIDNLLENLIA
-259 NTKSQGGELAELA
+259 NTRSQDAELAELA
-272 VDLGFVDKLL
+272 VELGFVDELL
-282 TRDEVRERIIDV
+282 TRDEVRERLIDV
-294 VGTDRDNDNTY
+294 VGTDSDNENTY

-314 DQMRLLKGGAKA
+314 GQMRLLKGDKA
-326 DENVAIII
+326 EEENVAIII
-334 ASGEIQNGTKP
+334 ASGEIRNGTQP

-359 KARNDDSIKAVVL
+359 KARNDDSVKAVVL

-384 EIIRNEVD
+384 EVIRNEVD

-398 KPVVVSMSSLAASGG
+398 KPVVVSMSSMAASGG

-436 LGMFPTFQRSLET
+436 LGMFPTFQRSFET
-449 LGITTDGVGTTL
+449 LGVTTDGVATSL

-482 VVNKTYDKFISNV
+482 LINKTYDKFINNV

-521 DNGLIDEIG
+521 ENGLIDEIG
-530 NIDDAIAA
+530 NIDEAIAA
-538 AAELAGLDEYGER
+538 AAELADLDEYGEK

-559 GEQML
+559 GEQMV

-569 SAKQIGFNIGSFTSR
+569 SAKQAGFNIDMFTMR
-584 QPAVERLA
+584 KPAVERLA
-592 AIVDKTVAPL
+592 KIVDKTLAPL
-602 LQFNDP
+602 FQFNDP

>member
-1 MEFRMSIRKAIGRLF
+1 MSIRKAIGRLF

-27 KILHLLILLMI
+27 KILHLLILLVI
-38 FSVVIGALSA
+38 FSVVIGAMSA
-48 PGPLVPKNAALVIRP
+48 SGPLVPKKAALVIRP
-63 VGNIVEQLEGDP
+63 IGNIVEQLEGDP

-93 QDIVDGLKYA
+93 QDIVDGLNYA

-117 AIPSG
+117 AIPGG

-130 GVAIDEFRSADKLVI
+130 GVAIDEFRSADKVVI

-170 GLLLLRGFGVY
+170 GLLLLRGFGIY

-189 DNLKIDWNVFRVGT
+189 DNLKVDWNVFRVGT
-203 HKSITE
+203 HKSFTE
-209 PFTSNSMSEPVRES
+209 PYTANSMSDPVRES

-230 LWDLYKNDIQI
+230 LWGLYKQDIQN
-241 AREIDEN
+241 ARGIDEN

-259 NTKSQGGELAELA
+259 NTKSQDGELAELA
-272 VDLGFVDKLL
+272 VDHGFVDELL

-294 VGTDRDNDNTY
+294 VGADSDNENTY

-314 DQMRLLKGGAKA
+314 DQMRLLKGDGVA

-345 PGTIGGDSI
+345 AGTIGGDST

-359 KARNDDSIKAVVL
+359 KARNDDSVKAVVL

-379 STFAS
+379 RTFAS
-384 EIIRNEVD
+384 EVIRNEVD
-392 EIKAAG
+392 EIRAAG

-436 LGMFPTFQRSLET
+436 LGMFPTFQRSLDT

-461 WAGEFRGDREMSED
+461 WAGEFRGDRAMSED

-482 VVNKTYDKFISNV
+482 VINKTYDKFISNV
-495 ATHRGIDKDE
+495 ATHRGIEKEE

-521 DNGLIDEIG
+521 ENGLIDEIG
-530 NIDDAIAA
+530 NIDEAIAA
-538 AAELAGLDEYGER
+538 AAELAELDEYGEK
-551 YFEKELSP
+551 YFEKDLSP
-559 GEQML
+559 GEQMV

-569 SAKQIGFNIGSFTSR
+569 SAKQIGFDVGTFTSR

-592 AIVDKTVAPL
+592 MIVDKTLAPL

>member
-1 MEFRMSIRKAIGRLF
+1 MSIRKAIGRLF

-359 KARNDDSIKAVVL
+359 KARNDDSVKAVVL

>member
-1 MEFRMSIRKAIGRLF
+1 MELWMSIRKAIGRLF

-27 KILHLLILLMI
+27 KILHLLILLVI
-38 FSVVIGALSA
+38 FSVVIGAMSA
-48 PGPLVPKNAALVIRP
+48 SGPLVPKKAALVIRP
-63 VGNIVEQLEGDP
+63 IGNIVEQLEGDP

-93 QDIVDGLKYA
+93 QDIVDGLNYA

-117 AIPSG
+117 AIPGG

-130 GVAIDEFRSADKLVI
+130 GVAIDEFRSADKVVI

-159 SHADEIYMHPE
+159 SHADEIYMHPD
-170 GLLLLRGFGVY
+170 GLLLLRGFGIY

-189 DNLKIDWNVFRVGT
+189 DNLKVDWNVFRVGT

-209 PFTSNSMSEPVRES
+209 PYTANSMSDPVRES

-230 LWDLYKNDIQI
+230 LWGLYKQDIQN
-241 AREIDEN
+241 ARGIDEN

-259 NTKSQGGELAELA
+259 NTKSQDGELAELA
-272 VDLGFVDKLL
+272 VDHGFVDELL

-294 VGTDRDNDNTY
+294 VGADSDNENTY

-314 DQMRLLKGGAKA
+314 DQMRLLKGDGVA

-345 PGTIGGDSI
+345 AGTIGGDST

-359 KARNDDSIKAVVL
+359 KARNDDSVKAVVL

-384 EIIRNEVD
+384 EVIRNEVD

-436 LGMFPTFQRSLET
+436 LGMFPTFQRSLDT

-461 WAGEFRGDREMSED
+461 WAGEFRGDRAMSED

-482 VVNKTYDKFISNV
+482 VINKTYDKFISNV
-495 ATHRGIDKDE
+495 ATHRGIDKEE

-521 DNGLIDEIG
+521 ENGLIDEIG
-530 NIDDAIAA
+530 NIDEAIAA
-538 AAELAGLDEYGER
+538 AAELAELDEYGEK

-559 GEQML
+559 GEQMI

-569 SAKQIGFNIGSFTSR
+569 SAKQVGFNVGTFTSR
-584 QPAVERLA
+584 QSAVERLA
-592 AIVDKTVAPL
+592 MIVDKTLAPL

>member
-1 MEFRMSIRKAIGRLF
+1 MSIRKTLVRLF
-16 SVLWTGVDTLR
+16 SALWSGVDAIR
-27 KILHLLILLMI
+27 KVLHLLILLII
-38 FSVVIGALSA
+38 FSVFVGAMSST
-48 PGPLVPKNAALVIRP
+48 GPLIPKKAALVIKP

-83 MDEADTQTLV
+83 MENSQPQTLV

-103 QDDDRIAAVFLDLS
+103 KDDDRITAVYLDLS

-122 GLSKLQRI
+122 GVSKLQRI
-130 GVAIDEFRSADKLVI
+130 GEAIDDFRSADKIVI

-159 SHADEIYMHPE
+159 AHADEIYMHPE
-170 GLLLLRGFGVY
+170 GLLLLRGFSIY

-203 HKSITE
+203 HKSFTE
-209 PFTSNSMSEPVRES
+209 PYTANRMSDPVRES
-223 MASLLDQ
+223 MTSLLDQ
-230 LWDLYKNDIQI
+230 LWGLYKQDIQT
-241 AREIDEN
+241 ARQLDED
-248 TIDDLLDNLIE
+248 TIDDLLENLIA
-259 NTKSQGGELAELA
+259 NTTSQDGELSTLA
-272 VDLGFVDKLL
+272 VELGFVDELL
-282 TRDEVRERIIDV
+282 TRDDVRQRIIDI
-294 VGTDRDNDNTY
+294 VGEDPENENTY

-314 DQMRLLKGGAKA
+314 NQMRLLKGDNAA

-334 ASGEIQNGTKP
+334 ASGEIQNGTQP
-345 PGTIGGDSI
+345 PGTIGGDSV
-354 ARLLR
+354 AYLLR
-359 KARNDDSIKAVVL
+359 KARNDDSVKAVVL

-384 EIIRNEVD
+384 EVIRNEVD

-423 YATPYTITGSIGV
+423 YATQYTITGSIGV

-449 LGITTDGVGTTL
+449 VGITTDGIGSTV

-475 AKALFQL
+475 AKALFQ
-482 VVNKTYDKFISNV
+482 VVINKTYDKFISNV
-495 ATHRGIDKDE
+495 AQYRDIDKGE
-505 VDGIAQ
+505 VDRIAQ

-521 DNGLIDEIG
+521 ENGLIDEIG
-530 NIDDAIAA
+530 NIDEAIAA
-538 AAELAGLDEYGER
+538 AAELADLDDYGR
-551 YFEKELSP
+551 KYFDKEMSP
-559 GEQML
+559 GEQL
-564 VDLFG
+564 VVDMFG
-569 SAKQIGFNIGSFTSR
+569 SAKHAGINLAPFSTR
-584 QPAVERLA
+584 RPAVERLA
-592 AIVDKTVAPL
+592 SALDKALAPL

-615 FCTIE
+615 FCTLE